1 MKWIPFLIYICNI
14 VCTAFRF
21 LGFCN
26 CDEAFT
32 VPYIHTYTELNCCYM
47 YDRCT
52 MQEPSFLNNLEKGR
66 HSHGIVVRVIRKWIH
81 YENNGQGP
89 PLYVGMVLADA
100 KVLTRFFSIHYSRC
114 FYVLCKNTPIS
125 PSETWSNW
133 VHACTNR
140 EVLYMLKSQMTW
152 LKTRPIFSV
161 SAKLMLSENL

>member
-1 MKWIPFLIYICNI
+1 MKWLPLLIYICNI
-14 VCTAFRF
+14 ACTPF
-21 LGFCN
+21 LFFCFCN

-32 VPYIHTYTELNCCYM
+32 VPYIHTYIVLNCCYM

-100 KVLTRFFSIHYSRC
+100 KVLASVFCNTLFMML
-114 FYVLCKNTPIS
+114 LCAVQKYTYI
-125 PSETWSNW
+125 T
-133 VHACTNR
+133 
-140 EVLYMLKSQMTW
+140 
-152 LKTRPIFSV
+152 I
-161 SAKLMLSENL
+161 